1 MSESIYGITDIYD
14 VRLKKEVFMARSYNK
29 LWHKLIDLSMSKGEM
44 RRATGI
50 TTNALAK
57 LGKNESVPLETL
69 EKICIVLKCGLDD
82 IVEYVPDEMTTK
94 PEESDRRKDSRL

>member
-1 MSESIYGITDIYD
+1 
-14 VRLKKEVFMARSYNK
+14 MARSYNN
-29 LWHKLIDLSMSKGEM
+29 LWHKLIDMNLSKGEM

-69 EKICIVLKCGLDD
+69 EKICAFLKCGLND
-82 IVEYVPDEMTTK
+82 IVEITTD
-94 PEESDRRKDSRL
+94 EESSESDSQREV

>member
-1 MSESIYGITDIYD
+1 
-14 VRLKKEVFMARSYNK
+14 MARSYNK
-29 LWHKLIDLSMSKGEM
+29 LWHKLIDMNLSKGEM

-69 EKICIVLKCGLDD
+69 EKICASLKCGLND
-82 IVEYVPDEMTTK
+82 IVEITTD
-94 PEESDRRKDSRL
+94 EESSESDSQREV